1 MKKKK
6 VSDSMLSRLWSV
18 AVKAKYKRCPVTGAT
33 EDLQS
38 HHIVAKGRQNRFCL
52 RWDIR
57 NGVPLHPDVHRRLHD
72 GDMDVQ
78 EKLIEYVTER
88 GDKDYLMRLKNMM
101 KHEFLSVHLGMS
113 EDEYRLKTMAELKK
127 IIDES

>member
-57 NGVPLHPDVHRRLHD
+57 NGVPLHTDAHRRLHD

-88 GDKDYLMRLKNMM
+88 GDRDYLMRLKYMM
-101 KHEFLSVHLGMS
+101 KHEFLTVHLGIS
-113 EDEYRLKTMAELKK
+113 EDEYRLKTMAELKR